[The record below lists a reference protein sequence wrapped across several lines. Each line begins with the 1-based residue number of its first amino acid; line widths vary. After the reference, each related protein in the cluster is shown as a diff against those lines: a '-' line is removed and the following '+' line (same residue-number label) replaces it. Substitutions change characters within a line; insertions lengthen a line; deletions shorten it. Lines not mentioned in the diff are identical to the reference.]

1 MAMAQD
7 PNSQSQYNQ
16 GYSGYTP
23 PQTASNQQYGYGQQ
37 SGYQAGDQASGYQE
51 YSGSYQQSA
60 YGQQQQQQQQYGTY
74 QPPQSA
80 TRGTGAQG
88 STSTGL
94 NARNEAVFSYL
105 LGWFSGLIFF
115 FIERKNRF
123 VRFHAAQ
130 SFITF
135 GGIFIVYV
143 VLRLLGGIP
152 IIGFL
157 LSPILGVVTF
167 IVLALGFLTWL
178 FLMFQA
184 YRGKNFRLPIVSSY
198 ADSLVYRFSPKRKGT
213 I

>member
-1 MAMAQD
+1 D
-7 PNSQSQYNQ
+7 EQS
-16 GYSGYTP
+16 
-23 PQTASNQQYGYGQQ
+23 
-37 SGYQAGDQASGYQE
+37 SGYQGS
-51 YSGSYQQSA
+51 SGSYQQST
-60 YGQQQQQQQQYGTY
+60 YGQQQQQQYGSY

-135 GGIFIVYV
+135 GAIFIVDL

-167 IVLALGFLTWL
+167 ILIPLTILIWL

-184 YRGKNFRLPIVSSY
+184 YRGNYFRLPIVSSY
-198 ADSLVYRFSPKRKGT
+198 ADSLVDRFSPKKKST

>member
-1 MAMAQD
+1 MAQD

-23 PQTASNQQYGYGQQ
+23 PQTSGNQQHGYGQQ
-37 SGYQAGDQASGYQE
+37 SGYQPDDQSSGYQG
-51 YSGSYQQSA
+51 SPGSYQQSS
-60 YGQQQQQQQQYGTY
+60 YGQQQQQQYGSY
-74 QPPQSA
+74 QAPQSA
-80 TRGTGAQG
+80 TRARGGGAHD

-135 GGIFIVYV
+135 GAIFIVDL

-167 IVLALGFLTWL
+167 ILIPLTILIWL

-184 YRGKNFRLPIVSSY
+184 YRGNYFRLPIVSSY
-198 ADSLVYRFSPKRKGT
+198 ADSLVDRFSPKKKST

>member
-1 MAMAQD
+1 MAQD
-7 PNSQSQYNQ
+7 PNSQSQYGQ
-16 GYSGYTP
+16 GYSGYTA
-23 PQTASNQQYGYGQQ
+23 PQTGNNQQYGYGQQ
-37 SGYQAGDQASGYQE
+37 SGSQVDDQASGYQE
-51 YSGSYQQSA
+51 YSGSNQQSA

-80 TRGTGAQG
+80 TRARGGGGAHDA
-88 STSTGL
+88 TSTGL

-135 GGIFIVYV
+135 GILFIVDL

-152 IIGFL
+152 ILGFL
-157 LSPILGVVTF
+157 LSPILGLMNF
-167 IVLALGFLTWL
+167 ILIALGILLWL

-184 YRGKNFRLPIVSSY
+184 YRGKNFRLPIVSNY
-198 ADSLVYRFSPKRKGT
+198 ADSLVNRF
-213 I
+213 

>member
-1 MAMAQD
+1 MAQD
-7 PNSQSQYNQ
+7 PNSQSQYGQ
-16 GYSGYTP
+16 GYSGYTA
-23 PQTASNQQYGYGQQ
+23 PQTGNNQQYGYGQQ
-37 SGYQAGDQASGYQE
+37 SGSQVDDQASGYQE
-51 YSGSYQQSA
+51 YSGSNQQSA

-80 TRGTGAQG
+80 TRAREGGVHDA
-88 STSTGL
+88 TSTGL
-94 NARNEAVFSYL
+94 NARNEAVFSYV

-135 GGIFIVYV
+135 GILFIVDL

-152 IIGFL
+152 ILGFL
-157 LSPILGVVTF
+157 LSPILGLMNF
-167 IVLALGFLTWL
+167 ILIALTI
-178 FLMFQA
+178 LMFQA
-184 YRGKNFRLPIVSSY
+184 YRGNYFRLPIVSSY
-198 ADSLVYRFSPKRKGT
+198 ADSLVDRFSPKKKST

>member
-1 MAMAQD
+1 MAQD

-16 GYSGYTP
+16 GYGGYTA
-23 PQTASNQQYGYGQQ
+23 PQTGSNQQYGYGQQ
-37 SGYQAGDQASGYQE
+37 SGYQADDQDSGYQGP
-51 YSGSYQQSA
+51 SGSYQQSA
-60 YGQQQQQQQQYGTY
+60 YGQQQQQQQQYGSY

-80 TRGTGAQG
+80 TRGGGAHD

-115 FIERKNRF
+115 LIERRNRF

-135 GGIFIVYV
+135 GVIFIVYV

-152 IIGFL
+152 LIGFL

-167 IVLALGFLTWL
+167 IVLTLAFLTWL

-184 YRGKNFRLPIVSSY
+184 YRGNYFRLPIVSSY
-198 ADSLVYRFSPKRKGT
+198 ADSLVDRFSPKRP
-213 I
+213 